1 MVDLRAIASREDCM
15 GWASV
20 RVCLKSRHGTIAL
33 ETERK
38 REGEREGGRGGEGGR
53 EGERG

>member
-38 REGEREGGRGGEGGR
+38 REGEREGEREREGEGGR
-53 EGERG
+53 EGG